1 MPTSHLV
8 VIQWWSC
15 FLPWAYGIKNRQ
27 DGSLQWTSPSPQA
40 LKVTVSPKPMLGPW
54 SVLIFR
60 EMLSLLASNP
70 LESLLSPTVS
80 EVFLERSCVDL
91 FWVEELLL
99 VKKSHHPMPPI
110 HYPVTPS
117 IVWFGD
123 EGSLWREIWTPWWL
137 LFFFFSPFQ
146 LTVLNSV
153 EVGWTDKELNLTGLL
168 VYLQTDCCL
177 WRSHLVL
184 AFSAVSLSHRGVL
197 YTLSILKPKHNH
209 FSYSVIF
216 MCFI

>member
-40 LKVTVSPKPMLGPW
+40 LKVTVSPKPMLGQW

-99 VKKSHHPMPPI
+99 VKKKPSPYAHPFI
-110 HYPVTPS
+110 
-117 IVWFGD
+117 
-123 EGSLWREIWTPWWL
+123 TPWHPL
-137 LFFFFSPFQ
+137 LFDLGTRVHSGGKSEHLDDYYFSFFHHFNWLYWIQ
-146 LTVLNSV
+146 LN
-153 EVGWTDKELNLTGLL
+153 
-168 VYLQTDCCL
+168 
-177 WRSHLVL
+177 
-184 AFSAVSLSHRGVL
+184 
-197 YTLSILKPKHNH
+197 
-209 FSYSVIF
+209 
-216 MCFI
+216 

>member
-40 LKVTVSPKPMLGPW
+40 LKVTVSPKPMLGQW

-99 VKKSHHPMPPI
+99 VKKSHHPMPTHSLPRDTRYCLI
-110 HYPVTPS
+110 
-117 IVWFGD
+117 WGRGFAL
-123 EGSLWREIWTPWWL
+123 EGNLNTLMIIIFLFFTISTDCIEFSWTRLNWQRTEFNWTAGLFANRL
-137 LFFFFSPFQ
+137 LFVALSFGVGFFCCVIITQGCF
-146 LTVLNSV
+146 
-153 EVGWTDKELNLTGLL
+153 
-168 VYLQTDCCL
+168 VYL
-177 WRSHLVL
+177 
-184 AFSAVSLSHRGVL
+184 
-197 YTLSILKPKHNH
+197 I
-209 FSYSVIF
+209 
-216 MCFI
+216 CFKT

>member
-15 FLPWAYGIKNRQ
+15 FLPWAYGIKNRW

-80 EVFLERSCVDL
+80 EVFFERSCVDL
-91 FWVEELLL
+91 FWVEE
-99 VKKSHHPMPPI
+99 
-110 HYPVTPS
+110 PS
-117 IVWFGD
+117 PCATHSLPCDTLYCLIWGRGFAL
-123 EGSLWREIWTPWWL
+123 EGNLNTLMIIIFLFFTISTDCIEFSWSRLNWQRTEFNWIAGLFASRL
-137 LFFFFSPFQ
+137 LFVALSFGVGFFCCVIITQGCF
-146 LTVLNSV
+146 
-153 EVGWTDKELNLTGLL
+153 
-168 VYLQTDCCL
+168 VYLIYFKT
-177 WRSHLVL
+177 
-184 AFSAVSLSHRGVL
+184 
-197 YTLSILKPKHNH
+197 
-209 FSYSVIF
+209 
-216 MCFI
+216 

>member
-70 LESLLSPTVS
+70 LESLLSATVS

-137 LFFFFSPFQ
+137 LFFFFFTISTDCIEFSW
-146 LTVLNSV
+146 TRLNWQRSEFNWIAGLFANRLLFV
-153 EVGWTDKELNLTGLL
+153 ALSFGVGFFCCVIITQGCF
-168 VYLQTDCCL
+168 VYLIYFKT
-177 WRSHLVL
+177 
-184 AFSAVSLSHRGVL
+184 
-197 YTLSILKPKHNH
+197 
-209 FSYSVIF
+209 
-216 MCFI
+216 